1 MGMKS
6 SKRFWTWP
14 ALTRRPG
21 RKSETQRGLQRR
33 TSAKNRPKSL
43 QKKSGQNRAG
53 GGGGP
58 GHKGVSHHVKPD
70 RTILYTAEICDECGR
85 TDLELLPPINKLS
98 VNFGKIDWAEEENKE
113 PKKEDRKDAYTAR
126 AIFGWCDPCRRL
138 IDPAPH
144 LTWGTWL
151 RGMALAA
158 TIQFK
163 SNPLGRATII
173 DNLGTMHK
181 FWIAAG
187 ATSNAITAC
196 ANSLEGRTLPPSVI
210 AWVKAKMEAKTDSVD
225 KCDTPPVQ
233 EATVPEGPE
242 DNPPDDTTTPE
253 ATAPSPAHHT
263 IPPKTTRRMTK
274 KERKAEENRVPHGQ
288 TPQGITDAFLT
299 HNTTSYPGSHAL
311 SFLERCREWLTMA
324 PHMGVDETKT
334 VVAGKWCHTIVA
346 RSPNVVM
353 MAVRPRKNT
362 KTINWMFGG
371 MLHVCVVHDRI
382 VIYNGFTGMHQECWA
397 HLIRRFRR
405 LAMKRGV
412 GSPEYDRYVVIKALY
427 KRAKN
432 LTERVAAHVGVP
444 SNAAEAAA
452 CPHMLDG
459 IWHLFE
465 PEYASIMDGLLGL
478 VKYLDGREP
487 GKYLEKMLRRSLTFV
502 KRPGT
507 PGTNND
513 AEGSIRWDVIRPR
526 HVFGA
531 LPNWRAARN
540 FGVIQTFAATCRK
553 NGVSPYHAVLAR
565 GVTVSLFEAVW
576 PRGTHAETT
585 HGLYGFAE
593 PPRPDSWLCQL
604 NKILP
609 SAQTRSIWLIINQD
623 VQVPPTR
630 QWWDKHTD
638 GGSLERNLSA

>member
-1 MGMKS
+1 
-6 SKRFWTWP
+6 
-14 ALTRRPG
+14 
-21 RKSETQRGLQRR
+21 
-33 TSAKNRPKSL
+33 
-43 QKKSGQNRAG
+43 
-53 GGGGP
+53 
-58 GHKGVSHHVKPD
+58 
-70 RTILYTAEICDECGR
+70 
-85 TDLELLPPINKLS
+85 
-98 VNFGKIDWAEEENKE
+98 
-113 PKKEDRKDAYTAR
+113 
-126 AIFGWCDPCRRL
+126 
-138 IDPAPH
+138 
-144 LTWGTWL
+144 
-151 RGMALAA
+151 
-158 TIQFK
+158 
-163 SNPLGRATII
+163 
-173 DNLGTMHK
+173 
-181 FWIAAG
+181 
-187 ATSNAITAC
+187 
-196 ANSLEGRTLPPSVI
+196 
-210 AWVKAKMEAKTDSVD
+210 
-225 KCDTPPVQ
+225 
-233 EATVPEGPE
+233 
-242 DNPPDDTTTPE
+242 
-253 ATAPSPAHHT
+253 
-263 IPPKTTRRMTK
+263 
-274 KERKAEENRVPHGQ
+274 
-288 TPQGITDAFLT
+288 
-299 HNTTSYPGSHAL
+299 
-311 SFLERCREWLTMA
+311 MA

-452 CPHMLDG
+452 CRHKLDG

-478 VKYLDGREP
+478 VKDLDGREP

-513 AEGSIRWDVIRPR
+513 TEGSIRWDVIRPR

-565 GVTVSLFEAVW
+565 GRDPNWDVFTSTCMGFERV
-576 PRGTHAETT
+576 
-585 HGLYGFAE
+585 
-593 PPRPDSWLCQL
+593 
-604 NKILP
+604 LP
-609 SAQTRSIWLIINQD
+609 CIGRH
-623 VQVPPTR
+623 VR
-630 QWWDKHTD
+630 FF
-638 GGSLERNLSA
+638 